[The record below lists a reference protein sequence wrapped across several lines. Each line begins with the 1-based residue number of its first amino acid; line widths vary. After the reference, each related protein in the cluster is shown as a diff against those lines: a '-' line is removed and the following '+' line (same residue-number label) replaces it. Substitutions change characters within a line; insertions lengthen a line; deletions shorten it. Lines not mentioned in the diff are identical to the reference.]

1 MRVVILGGVGWA
13 NNVHC
18 CAFSYTSAHT
28 SCYVAVR
35 SLTLLMVWGG
45 GWDVNVPC
53 TSYITCCYAVGWG
66 VEMQCGQS
74 NDSRLHI
81 QFCVEMQCGQGCEI
95 ERTWH
100 VGKDLQVKKHKN
112 FFFLMYGDKK

>member
-1 MRVVILGGVGWA
+1 MLLRCRDLWDRCYVTWCYAADGVG
-13 NNVHC
+13 
-18 CAFSYTSAHT
+18 
-28 SCYVAVR
+28 
-35 SLTLLMVWGG
+35 WGG

>member
-1 MRVVILGGVGWA
+1 MRVVIFGGVGGVGWA

-45 GWDVNVPC
+45 VGGGMLTFLALR
-53 TSYITCCYAVGWG
+53 TS
-66 VEMQCGQS
+66 
-74 NDSRLHI
+74 
-81 QFCVEMQCGQGCEI
+81 
-95 ERTWH
+95 H
-100 VGKDLQVKKHKN
+100 VATL
-112 FFFLMYGDKK
+112 

>member
-1 MRVVILGGVGWA
+1 MPVVILGGGGVGWA

-35 SLTLLMVWGG
+35 SLTLFCTYVMLRCCTFSYTSDGVGWGG

-53 TSYITCCYAVGWG
+53 TSYIT
-66 VEMQCGQS
+66 
-74 NDSRLHI
+74 
-81 QFCVEMQCGQGCEI
+81 
-95 ERTWH
+95 
-100 VGKDLQVKKHKN
+100 
-112 FFFLMYGDKK
+112 